1 MILIVFERRNYI
13 SISNFHSRNVVA
25 IAKLLDMYVSN
36 TLGEEAQ
43 PKEKLNSNLTL
54 RRLLAVSV
62 RVVSKFRFRGMILRK
77 RSNLFSL
84 RDSFLGRESIPSGFP
99 LKDVFKSLLFRFH
112 LRPIKSSAKQRHCS
126 VLTGM
131 SCPRGKSRFLFSTHH
146 QQESVAY
153 YFYYIRL
160 MCS

>member
-43 PKEKLNSNLTL
+43 PKEKLSQSKNSNLTL

-62 RVVSKFRFRGMILRK
+62 RVVSKFRFRNR
-77 RSNLFSL
+77 N
-84 RDSFLGRESIPSGFP
+84 DS
-99 LKDVFKSLLFRFH
+99 
-112 LRPIKSSAKQRHCS
+112 
-126 VLTGM
+126 
-131 SCPRGKSRFLFSTHH
+131 
-146 QQESVAY
+146 
-153 YFYYIRL
+153 
-160 MCS
+160 

>member
-62 RVVSKFRFRGMILRK
+62 RVVSKFRFRNR
-77 RSNLFSL
+77 N
-84 RDSFLGRESIPSGFP
+84 DS
-99 LKDVFKSLLFRFH
+99 
-112 LRPIKSSAKQRHCS
+112 
-126 VLTGM
+126 
-131 SCPRGKSRFLFSTHH
+131 
-146 QQESVAY
+146 
-153 YFYYIRL
+153 
-160 MCS
+160 